1 MDTIMN
7 YLNTMFATVAQ
18 TEQMQKIKND
28 LAANMEDKYH
38 ELKAEGK
45 SENEAVG
52 TVISEFGN
60 IEELLKD
67 IGISSSQ
74 TDITATAVAPEKRLV
89 TREETDA
96 YFLARAKQNRM
107 TAFGVVL
114 ILLGVS
120 AMILLFG
127 ILDNSNSAFGL
138 FTEST
143 RRVIPPIMMLLT
155 VAAAVPLFI
164 IGGMQFERY
173 EYMEKG
179 IALPETLRRELTK
192 KMEQDRTVNVIA
204 VTTGVALCILGV
216 IVLLILV
223 ALSEQN
229 VILREVGVA
238 SLILLVAVACYLF
251 ICPGGMK
258 EGYEKILGVG
268 EYTPEKEKENRVVG
282 VVASVVWPVTV
293 AVFLVW
299 GLAFNGWRIC
309 WIVFPV
315 VGMCFGGFAAAY
327 GAMTERK

>member
-38 ELKAEGK
+38 ELKEEGK

-60 IEELLKD
+60 IDELLKD
-67 IGISSSQ
+67 IGIFSSQ

-89 TREETDA
+89 TKEETDA
-96 YFLARAKQNRM
+96 YFVARAKQNRM

-127 ILDNSNSAFGL
+127 ILDNSNFAFGE

-143 RRVIPPIMMLLT
+143 RRVIPVIIMLLT
-155 VAAAVPLFI
+155 VAAAVPLI
-164 IGGMQFERY
+164 IVGEMQFEGY
-173 EYMEKG
+173 AYMEKG

-192 KMEQDRTVNVIA
+192 KMEQDRTINVIA
-204 VTTGVALCILGV
+204 VTTGVALSILGV

-223 ALSEQN
+223 ALSEQIE
-229 VILREVGVA
+229 ILSEVGVA

-282 VVASVVWPVTV
+282 VVASFVWPATV
-293 AVFLVW
+293 VVFLVW
-299 GLAFNGWRIC
+299 GLVFGGWRIC
-309 WIVFPV
+309 WIVFPI
-315 VGMCFGGFAAAY
+315 VGICFGGFAAAY

>member
-1 MDTIMN
+1 METIMN

-60 IEELLKD
+60 IDELLKD
-67 IGISSSQ
+67 IGISQPQ
-74 TDITATAVAPEKRLV
+74 TNINANVTLLEKRLV
-89 TREETDA
+89 TKEEADA
-96 YFLARAKQNRM
+96 YFVARARQNRM

-114 ILLGVS
+114 ILLGVA

-127 ILDNSNSAFGL
+127 VLDKYNPTFGI

-143 RRVIPPIMMLLT
+143 SGVLPVIIMLLT
-155 VAAAVPLFI
+155 VVAAVPLFI
-164 IGGMQFERY
+164 VGGTQFERY
-173 EYMEKG
+173 AYMEKG
-179 IALPETLRRELTK
+179 VALPETLRRELIE
-192 KMEQDRTVNVIA
+192 KMEQNRTINIIA

-223 ALSEQN
+223 ALSEQ
-229 VILREVGVA
+229 IEIFSEVGVA

-282 VVASVVWPVTV
+282 VVASVVWPATV
-293 AVFLVW
+293 VVFLVW
-299 GLAFNGWRIC
+299 GLVFGGWRIC

-327 GAMTERK
+327 GSMTERK